1 MPSRMSKKRRFKR
14 IIYSKPVLIGLLV
27 LAVFSVRA
35 AWGAYARLSEIT
47 PELRRARDLRAD
59 LRVEKVELEEELARL
74 ETRAGREEELRE
86 RYGAAKPG
94 ERMVVIVDPEPKEDS
109 ATEPETGFWEGWW
122 QKLTGVFR

>member
-1 MPSRMSKKRRFKR
+1 MSKKRRVKR
-14 IIYSKPVLIGLLV
+14 IIYSKPAVVVLLI

-74 ETRAGREEELRE
+74 ETRAGKEEELRE

-94 ERMVVIVDPEPKEDS
+94 ERMVVIVDPESNEDS
-109 ATEPETGFWEGWW
+109 VDEPESGFWGRWW